1 MFPFLSQYVL
11 SQLTVGF
18 CLWVDFN
25 VGWMH
30 LVYSEY
36 GVNVCI
42 DMEGKG
48 EKRKRKE
55 INRKCKEYYE
65 EMLCMNSKMI
75 LLL

>member
-1 MFPFLSQYVL
+1 MS
-11 SQLTVGF
+11 
-18 CLWVDFN
+18 
-25 VGWMH
+25 
-30 LVYSEY
+30 
-36 GVNVCI
+36 I

-65 EMLCMNSKMI
+65 EILCMNSKMI